1 MRGRTVRTPKK
12 REQFLAAII
21 QTAGNISE
29 ACEAAQISRRAA
41 YDWREADAEFKQA
54 WDDAVEVTTEA
65 LEQEVYRRAHEGC
78 DEPVFYKGEM
88 CGEIKKYS
96 DTLAM
101 FILKGRRPEKYREN
115 IKQEISGEVEH
126 THKVVRVPPKVA
138 KEEWPEIL
146 ELKP

>member
-1 MRGRTVRTPKK
+1 MRTVRTPKK
-12 REQFLAAII
+12 REAFLSSLRAE
-21 QTAGNISE
+21 AGNVSR
-29 ACEAAQISRRAA
+29 ACQCAGISRRAA
-41 YDWREADAEFKQA
+41 YEWRDADAQFAEA
-54 WDDAVEVTTEA
+54 WDDIIEETTEV
-65 LEQEVYRRAHEGC
+65 LEREVYRRAHEGV
-78 DEPVFYKGEM
+78 DEPVFYQGEM
-88 CGEIKKYS
+88 VGAVRKYS

-126 THKVVRVPPKVA
+126 THRVVRVPPKAA